1 MAPSVAPR
9 PRVLSQHS
17 EQDGV
22 GGGVPYY
29 FLRGF
34 AFMFHFDS

>member
-9 PRVLSQHS
+9 PRVPSQHS

>member
-22 GGGVPYY
+22 GVGV
-29 FLRGF
+29 FLTTF
-34 AFMFHFDS
+34 